1 MRKQQALGHI
11 RTAKASLVQWK
22 PYIQAF
28 CLGLPV
34 DAKHLPVIS
43 TDSTYSK
50 WYLNEGQELAYL
62 DSYYDINGYLEDC
75 FQRFQA
81 LHKEVNTPAKK
92 SSLFC
97 SKEKCERERKERIDL
112 QANNLYVSINNLI
125 DMTKRIETQ
134 IMNLTDEEFEELL

>member
-1 MRKQQALGHI
+1 METLHSGFLLRLTSRCKTPSSYKYWQ
-11 RTAKASLVQWK
+11 
-22 PYIQAF
+22 Y
-28 CLGLPV
+28 
-34 DAKHLPVIS
+34 
-43 TDSTYSK
+43 DSTYSK